1 MLFKGL
7 RWKAAAVL
15 AFLMGV
21 PFVEQAHAQDVGGI
35 INSALSLAFGIV
47 DLAGNS

>member
-1 MLFKGL
+1 MRFKGL
-7 RWKAAAVL
+7 RWKAAAVI

-35 INSALSLAFGIV
+35 IYSAISLAFGIV
-47 DLAGNS
+47 DMAGNS